1 MTKNYNVVADHIVS
15 KYISRI
21 SGEDIEE
28 TFVDDAPD
36 KRVMVGKLAE
46 NRIDESFSGGYVEN
60 NSTRFESVPSISVS
74 FVVQKN
80 PLGII
85 NIIPRGLMFYTIKPD
100 YGKTV
105 DYIIQKF
112 SEKDNVKYENI
123 QQLLHT

>member
-74 FVVQKN
+74 FVV
-80 PLGII
+80 
-85 NIIPRGLMFYTIKPD
+85 
-100 YGKTV
+100 
-105 DYIIQKF
+105 
-112 SEKDNVKYENI
+112 
-123 QQLLHT
+123 